1 MVAGNYGF
9 SGMQE
14 FSAMARKAG
23 ICEATTD
30 EVSNNADNDAYDQ
43 VSNPRNDVSKGLF
56 TSSEAKKI
64 KEQAKW
70 SKTKRQRAKT
80 IFAFDSTFGRC
91 QWVLIYT
98 EREQTRIR
106 KKFDTSLLGANGP

>member
-30 EVSNNADNDAYDQ
+30 EVSNNADDDAYDQ
-43 VSNPRNDVSKGLF
+43 VSHPGAMSLRAVH
-56 TSSEAKKI
+56 I
-64 KEQAKW
+64 KRK
-70 SKTKRQRAKT
+70 
-80 IFAFDSTFGRC
+80 
-91 QWVLIYT
+91 
-98 EREQTRIR
+98 R
-106 KKFDTSLLGANGP
+106 KKSKKN

>member
-30 EVSNNADNDAYDQ
+30 EVSNNADDDAYDQ
-43 VSNPRNDVSKGLF
+43 VSTPGSDVAKGLF
-56 TSSEAKKI
+56 TSSESEKD
-64 KEQAKW
+64 Q
-70 SKTKRQRAKT
+70 RQFLLS
-80 IFAFDSTFGRC
+80 IP
-91 QWVLIYT
+91 I
-98 EREQTRIR
+98 
-106 KKFDTSLLGANGP
+106 SLDVNGS